1 MFENTNIHTATEIFK
16 VNITLL
22 SDKKTFSLKSFY
34 NEELVFN
41 IKKLD
46 DKKYNPSDKTWHLN
60 GYNLYCLISEYKSRK
75 DIFFSFVNSE
85 DKEVFSS
92 KLDFYKRKKIKEDKN
107 KEIIATIDSNLNTF
121 LQSLDEVSEKFDY
134 SKYLKEGVKP
144 YNHQIKGA
152 LFANHLKNSLIA
164 ADLGTGK
171 TLLAILASE
180 INQSKKVLVI
190 VPSSL
195 KLNWLKEI
203 HHFTNSK
210 AFVLNSKSKLNCYSL
225 EESKYI
231 ITNYE
236 YFSRNFDVNK
246 KITSLGLSNVDSI
259 IFDEAHKLKNSKT
272 QMFKNFTKSF
282 KKSLSNTNLMLLTG
296 TPVPNRVQELYNLLK
311 LLRPIEFKSKNKF
324 YTEYCGMFFNNKI
337 NTYVQINDNIKFD
350 MIYEKLSKIMFRV
363 KKEDV
368 LKELPPL
375 TINKIYLELT
385 PSEEAEYKRI
395 ESGFK
400 DANWDNLSDYKEDK
414 NGNMNIS
421 LNEKQKT
428 PLTILTEL
436 RQYTSKLKS
445 KYLVEYIER
454 LNEENEKVLIFDCY
468 KSSLKELKTIL
479 NNSELY
485 TGDIKSDTRQDIVD
499 IFQGDNNTIQNL
511 LLTVGAGNAGITLT
525 KAKNMFM
532 LSQSYVPAENEQCY
546 ARIHRSGQKEHTNVF
561 IFLFSETI
569 DETIYEII
577 NNKLKVINKVVDNID
592 YIDNSNSSVL
602 AEVINKFKEIYKK

>member
-1 MFENTNIHTATEIFK
+1 MFDNEPKLDIFTIT
-16 VNITLL
+16 VTLL

-34 NEELVFN
+34 NEELVNN
-41 IKKLD
+41 IKALD
-46 DKKYNPSDKTWHLN
+46 EKKFNPTDKTWQVN
-60 GYNLYCLISEYKSRK
+60 GYNLYCLISFYKSRK

-85 DKEVFSS
+85 DREVFLN
-92 KLDFYKRKKIKEDKN
+92 KKDFYKRKKEKDDKN
-107 KEIIATIDSNLNTF
+107 KEILENIDSNLTNF
-121 LQSLDEVSEKFDY
+121 LSSLDVNAETFEY
-134 SKYLKEGVKP
+134 SKYLKPTVRP
-144 YNHQIKGA
+144 YLHQIKGA

-180 INQSKKVLVI
+180 INNSDKVLVI

-203 HHFTNSK
+203 HNFTYSK
-210 AFVLNSKSKLNCYSL
+210 AYVLNSKSKSNIYSL

-236 YFSRNFDVNK
+236 YFSRNFDVKK
-246 KITSLGLSNVDSI
+246 KITDLGLYNVNSI

-282 KKSLSNTNLMLLTG
+282 KKNINTMNLTLLTG
-296 TPVPNRVQELYNLLK
+296 TPVPNRVQELFNLLK

-324 YTEYCGMFFNNKI
+324 YTEYCGMFYNNRI
-337 NTYVQINDNIKFD
+337 NSYTQINDNIKFD
-350 MIYEKLSKIMFRV
+350 MIYEKLNKIMYRV

-368 LKELPPL
+368 LKDLPPL
-375 TINKIYLELT
+375 TINKIYLEMSN
-385 PSEEAEYKRI
+385 SEEAEYRKI
-395 ESGFK
+395 ESGFV
-400 DANWDNLSDYKEDK
+400 DVNWDNLSDQNEKESFIIK
-414 NGNMNIS
+414 
-421 LNEKQKT
+421 EKQKT

-436 RQYTSKLKS
+436 RQYTSKLKV
-445 KYLVEYIER
+445 KYLQEYIER
-454 LNEENEKVLIFDCY
+454 LNDENEKVLVFDCY
-468 KSSLKELKTIL
+468 KSSLNELHKITK
-479 NNSELY
+479 NSALY
-485 TGDIKSDTRQDIVD
+485 TGEVNSDIRQELVD
-499 IFQGDNNTIQNL
+499 KFQEDNNQIQNL

-525 KAKNMFM
+525 KSKNMFM

-546 ARIHRSGQKEHTNVF
+546 ARIHRAGQKEHTNVF

-569 DETIYEII
+569 DEDIYETI
-577 NNKLKVINKVVDNID
+577 NKKLKVINKVVDNID

-602 AEVINKFKEIYKK
+602 SDIINKFKDIYKK